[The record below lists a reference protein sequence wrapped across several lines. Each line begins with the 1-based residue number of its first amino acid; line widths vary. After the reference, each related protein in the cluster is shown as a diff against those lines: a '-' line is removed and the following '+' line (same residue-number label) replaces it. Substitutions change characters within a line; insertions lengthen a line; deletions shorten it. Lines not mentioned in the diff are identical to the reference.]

1 VEIEALVNKVN
12 DHVNSIATAA
22 REQATGLQEINTSVN
37 HMDQMTQQNAAMV
50 EETTAAIHRLATEA
64 VEMDRQLGNF
74 TLAEGYQQ
82 QSADMH
88 LLRKRA

>member
-1 VEIEALVNKVN
+1 
-12 DHVNSIATAA
+12 
-22 REQATGLQEINTSVN
+22 
-37 HMDQMTQQNAAMV
+37 
-50 EETTAAIHRLATEA
+50 